1 VRACKGKARECCETW
16 GLRVSGASYSWPV
29 SPLMWWLIPIG
40 ATILAIAWAMLRSR
54 PARPISTDESMESL
68 RRMQA
73 ALNRQMP
80 GTDRSDPER

>member
-1 VRACKGKARECCETW
+1 
-16 GLRVSGASYSWPV
+16 
-29 SPLMWWLIPIG
+29 MWWLIPIG

-54 PARPISTDESMESL
+54 PARPISTDESMDSL

-80 GTDRSDPER
+80 GIDRSDPER